1 MSDLKPCPFCG
12 LSDLVYNSATGRT
25 NGRFVRCTDCNTC
38 GPLAEDDARA
48 KTAWNGAPRRNEV
61 MELPE
66 DADGV
71 PILVGDMVCDD
82 FDHMECSVYS
92 VTMTADGWHIAIRL
106 PNGDICHRIKPN
118 TLTHV
123 APDSL
128 ESIEKGI
135 YHLVMSEYLDD
146 PEADVKAIMERIKK
160 LTKEEG

>member
-12 LSDLVYNSATGRT
+12 YDYLRYNSASGMKT
-25 NGRFVRCTDCNTC
+25 GRFVRCNCCNAC
-38 GPLAEDDARA
+38 GPLAENDTLA
-48 KTAWNGAPRRNEV
+48 KIAWNGVPRINEV
-61 MELPE
+61 AALPK
-66 DADGV
+66 DAEGV
-71 PILVGDMVCDD
+71 PILVGDMVCTD

-92 VTMTADGWHIAIRL
+92 VTMAADGWHVAVRL

-123 APDSL
+123 TPDPL
-128 ESIEKGI
+128 ESIEKDI

>member
-48 KTAWNGAPRRNEV
+48 KAAWNEAPRRNEV

-66 DADGV
+66 DADGE
-71 PILVGDMVCDD
+71 P
-82 FDHMECSVYS
+82 
-92 VTMTADGWHIAIRL
+92 IRL
-106 PNGDICHRIKPN
+106 GEELHLTAHKGRVEVVAMELSRDGSWIVEGKCGGALTYWRPDS
-118 TLTHV
+118 LTHV

-146 PEADVKAIMERIKK
+146 PEADVKAIMERIGK
-160 LTKEEG
+160 LTKEEE